1 MEKSTVEI
9 SGDNIQGLLVRLE
22 DVLGLI
28 PKSENVLWSI
38 LNIKATGNK
47 NFIDSVLSFENKV
60 KQSKN
65 GLLLN
70 TSELDDLARHFSQ
83 IIETL
88 IIGDSDIEKLRRY
101 NTIEEAFKN
110 CNYVFELVDSSY
122 WIINAQANFID
133 TIKKKFGSVRTL

>member
-1 MEKSTVEI
+1 MKNKPVEVRYYNKAGTV
-9 SGDNIQGLLVRLE
+9 DNPRERLGHICE
-22 DVLGLI
+22 
-28 PKSENVLWSI
+28 
-38 LNIKATGNK
+38 
-47 NFIDSVLSFENKV
+47 LSFENKV

-101 NTIEEAFKN
+101 NTIE
-110 CNYVFELVDSSY
+110 
-122 WIINAQANFID
+122 D
-133 TIKKKFGSVRTL
+133 TTICIQTNVVLIY